1 MIFVLCTVPWRCALK
16 ILETECHPI
25 SSSAVV
31 CVEHRSSCSK
41 SKHQKISW
49 FIFICGRLAIVAL
62 HERWQWCANDMKI
75 EPGNIRKSNPEAYHH
90 GPEIL
95 KEACTFQLLLKVI
108 ADRICPHHFFQMSSI
123 HDWIA
128 YVWPHFLLRLCVV
141 FFLDWWIWSTLCVL
155 CLLSWLKRIDVSF
168 FLLSFLFVWESCV
181 FHFYDNFLHR
191 SIVCFVRW
199 LRRFADNSRCT
210 VSTVSPASRVACG
223 FNLLEIHG
231 KK

>member
-1 MIFVLCTVPWRCALK
+1 M
-16 ILETECHPI
+16 
-25 SSSAVV
+25 
-31 CVEHRSSCSK
+31 
-41 SKHQKISW
+41 
-49 FIFICGRLAIVAL
+49 
-62 HERWQWCANDMKI
+62 NDDNDA
-75 EPGNIRKSNPEAYHH
+75 PTTWKSNPETYES
-90 GPEIL
+90 PIP
-95 KEACTFQLLLKVI
+95 KPIIT
-108 ADRICPHHFFQMSSI
+108 DRRSWRKHAPFNFFWKLSLIGYVPTIFFQMSSI

-141 FFLDWWIWSTLCVL
+141 FFLDWWIWSTLCVV

>member
-95 KEACTFQLLLKVI
+95 KEACTFQPLLKVI
-108 ADRICPHHFFQMSSI
+108 ADRICPHHFFSDVLYSWLNSLCLASLPAPALCCVFLGLMNLVYSVRSLSSFLAQKNWCVI
-123 HDWIA
+123 LSFKLSVCLGKLCFPFLWQ
-128 YVWPHFLLRLCVV
+128 FSSSFNSLLRPLAEAICRQFKVY
-141 FFLDWWIWSTLCVL
+141 SQYC
-155 CLLSWLKRIDVSF
+155 
-168 FLLSFLFVWESCV
+168 ESR
-181 FHFYDNFLHR
+181 L
-191 SIVCFVRW
+191 
-199 LRRFADNSRCT
+199 
-210 VSTVSPASRVACG
+210 
-223 FNLLEIHG
+223 
-231 KK
+231 